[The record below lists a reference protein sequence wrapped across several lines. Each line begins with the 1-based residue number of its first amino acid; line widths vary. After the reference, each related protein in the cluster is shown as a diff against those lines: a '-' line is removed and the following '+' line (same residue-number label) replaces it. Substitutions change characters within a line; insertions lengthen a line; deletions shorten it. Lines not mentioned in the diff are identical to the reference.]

1 MKKVDYRF
9 PWRPGNQFSLLLNGP
24 QFFPVMLAA
33 IAGARKQV
41 LMEMYLIESGRVAER
56 FVHAFVDAAGRG
68 VQVQVLLDAFGS
80 LGFSQEDSRRLVEG
94 GVQLAFYN
102 PLRVWKLKTNL
113 FRTHR
118 KLLVVDGELAYI
130 GGAGISDDLNGEK
143 GWRETQLEI
152 RGPAV
157 ADWQM
162 LFAGDWAHWSGRPA
176 ARVATPAPSGSEG
189 QRGRLVCTGRV
200 PQLEIKRAF
209 LARVNRAGRRVWLA
223 TAYFIPSPK
232 VRRALRRAAN
242 RGVDVRLLL
251 PGPITDH
258 PAVRYA
264 SRRFYGRLLRHG
276 VRIFE
281 YQGRFMHTKVA
292 LADNWAT
299 IGSSNVDRWNL
310 RWNLEA
316 NQEVEDRDFAAAIRS
331 MLQEDFTH
339 CQEILH
345 REWRRR
351 SRLQRLREWL
361 WGMVDRW
368 LMRWLP
374 ENSNRRRNRSG
385 DRSFREI
392 GKPQNRNDRDK
403 GGRHKRKA
411 GDP

>member
-9 PWRPGNQFSLLLNGP
+9 PWRSGNRFSLLLNGP

-33 IAGARKQV
+33 IAAARKQV
-41 LMEMYLIESGRVAER
+41 LMEMYLVESGLVTER
-56 FVHAFVDAAGRG
+56 FVRAFVDAAGRG

-80 LGFSQEDSRRLVEG
+80 LGFSQEDSRRLVDG

-102 PLRVWKLKTNL
+102 PLRLWKLKTNL

-130 GGAGISDDLNGEK
+130 GGAGISDELDGEK

-157 ADWQM
+157 ADWQA
-162 LFAGDWAHWSGRPA
+162 LFAGDWTRWSEQPA
-176 ARVATPAPSGSEG
+176 ARLETPAPEGSAG
-189 QRGRLVCTGRV
+189 QRGRLVCTGGA

-209 LARVNRAGRRVWLA
+209 LARVNRAGYRVWLA
-223 TAYFIPSPK
+223 TAYFIPSTK
-232 VRRALRRAAN
+232 VRRALRRAAS

-292 LADNWAT
+292 LADDWAT
-299 IGSSNVDRWNL
+299 VGSSNVDRWNL

-316 NQEVEDRDFAAAIRS
+316 NQEVEDQGFAAEIRA

-339 CQEILH
+339 CEEISYW
-345 REWRRR
+345 EWRRR
-351 SRLQRLREWL
+351 SRVQRLREWL
-361 WGMVDRW
+361 WGKVDRW

-374 ENSNRRRNRSG
+374 ENAGRGRGRPRI
-385 DRSFREI
+385 RAPRVE
-392 GKPQNRNDRDK
+392 GKPRNGVDGDK
-403 GGRHKRKA
+403 GTHHKRKRE
-411 GDP
+411 DP

>member
-1 MKKVDYRF
+1 MHATAFSGGEYFVKKLDYRF
-9 PWRPGNQFSLLLNGP
+9 PWRRGNHFSLFFNGP
-24 QFFPVMLAA
+24 QFFPAMLAA
-33 IAGARKQV
+33 IGAARRQV
-41 LMEMYLIESGRVAER
+41 LMEMYLVESGRVTER
-56 FVHAFVDAAGRG
+56 FVRAFIAAASRG
-68 VQVQVLLDAFGS
+68 VEVRVLLDSFGS
-80 LGFSQEDSRRLVEG
+80 LGFSQQDSQRLVEG

-102 PLRVWKLKTNL
+102 PLRLWKLKTNL

-118 KLLVVDGELAYI
+118 KLLVVDGELAYV
-130 GGAGISDDLNGEK
+130 GGAGIADDLNGEK

-152 RGPAV
+152 RGPAA
-157 ADWQM
+157 ADWQA
-162 LFAGDWAHWSGRPA
+162 LFAGDWERWSRQPAPPVDRPA
-176 ARVATPAPSGSEG
+176 PGTSEG
-189 QRGRLVCTGRV
+189 QCGRLVCTGGA

-209 LARVNRAGRRVWLA
+209 LARVNHAGQRVWLA
-223 TAYFIPSPK
+223 TAYFIPSTK
-232 VRRALRRAAN
+232 LRRVLQRAAS

-264 SRRFYGRLLRHG
+264 SRRFYARLLRYG

-292 LADNWAT
+292 LADDWTT

-316 NQEVEDRDFAAAIRS
+316 NQEIEDRGFAAQILA

-339 CQEILH
+339 CEEILYP
-345 REWRRR
+345 EWRRR

-361 WGMVDRW
+361 WGKVDRW

-374 ENSNRRRNRSG
+374 GDSG
-385 DRSFREI
+385 S
-392 GKPQNRNDRDK
+392 
-403 GGRHKRKA
+403 GGRRTRPPRAAAKKRKNA
-411 GDP
+411 DS